1 MFSDASTP
9 TPRGSSVRKRE
20 ERNESSEG
28 GSQAPFSSMGC
39 CGSVNIAPETD
50 LPPPEWGKPLK
61 VRLKKKG
68 FFSADYDVLVTLA
81 DGEEVK
87 WMLLD
92 AVGSFWDKGYSYFL
106 KHRSPGQVDAAGK
119 KTSTVLGAVNIRGE
133 WDAFSFKVSGGDRD
147 LDIGPYLDLWE
158 GNVDW
163 GISSSQRMWAT
174 WTLSKRA
181 VLYSDEAMTNQ
192 IGWLDVTGSGTW
204 FEEAHCPCPHSTPH
218 VARCHCGPYAAL
230 DSILAPARPGAYAHC
245 ERHRRGWEVSHAAR
259 AVSAH
264 RLQNARL
271 PVQV

>member
-1 MFSDASTP
+1 
-9 TPRGSSVRKRE
+9 
-20 ERNESSEG
+20 
-28 GSQAPFSSMGC
+28 MGC

-147 LDIGPYLDLWE
+147 VDIGPYLDLWD

-204 FEEAHCPCPHSTPH
+204 FEEAPLSSFNSTRGTLPLWPATPPLTPSLLLPAQVRTRIVNDTDADGRSVTRH
-218 VARCHCGPYAAL
+218 EQYRHTDCKTRGFRYKFNIFNTPMTIRYSDNLAGGRFWEKAAL
-230 DSILAPARPGAYAHC
+230 STD
-245 ERHRRGWEVSHAAR
+245 
-259 AVSAH
+259 
-264 RLQNARL
+264 
-271 PVQV
+271 